1 MKTKKQLLLLVTLM
15 SLFSV
20 SLMSQTLVYKPIS
33 PFFGG
38 DNPFTYQ
45 QLLASASAQNDFQDE
60 GQEFEEQSDIDNF
73 TESLNR
79 QLLNSLSNDL
89 FQEQFGDQ
97 GLTEGTYVF
106 GSLAVEITPTR
117 GGLLV
122 NILNTQTGEQTQI
135 IIPRN

>member
-1 MKTKKQLLLLVTLM
+1 MKKIKSILFIGLLF
-15 SLFSV
+15 FSV
-20 SLMSQTLVYKPIS
+20 SMLSQTLTYKPIS

-38 DNPFTYQ
+38 NNPFAYQ
-45 QLLASASAQNDFQDE
+45 QVLASANAQNDFQE
-60 GQEFEEQSDIDNF
+60 SNGGIEQQSDLENF
-73 TESLNR
+73 ADSLNR

-106 GSLAVEITPTR
+106 GSLAVEVTPTR

-122 NILNTQTGEQTQI
+122 NILNTETGEQTQI
-135 IIPRN
+135 IIPGN